1 MSASSFLYTGIRR
14 ALFQSVKV
22 SPRLAQNENRPVK
35 GETMAGSASFDS
47 LAGMSSGPADLFGL
61 IAFSLRRTESSH
73 TVLAIIPRGR
83 YGCFSAVKSVA
94 HNDAFLPNSAF
105 RALEMHSK

>member
-1 MSASSFLYTGIRR
+1 
-14 ALFQSVKV
+14 
-22 SPRLAQNENRPVK
+22 
-35 GETMAGSASFDS
+35 MAGSASFDS